1 MPRIKDFSK
10 GRQAAAIVPE
20 PEGDEDEAARLAAE
34 QQSPEQH
41 DSGDE
46 NDPSIAFQK
55 QIDALRKSEQTQREQ
70 NERVTRERDEAIA
83 RANERDTE
91 NAGLRKTTFESQ
103 AESIAS
109 SMAAASAASQAAQSD
124 LEKAFELGDFKGQAD
139 ATNRLSKA
147 NTDLA
152 RLEDGK
158 AAMELQAQQAAEVKP
173 TKVEDPLARF
183 DIPDRA
189 KNWLRVHED
198 YLRDPRKNAK
208 LQSLHWDVI
217 DEGHEPYSQ
226 PYFESIETHLG
237 MRQKEQ
243 IVNREEPDDEPQT
256 RGRIVSAPVT
266 RDAPASNGQDRAGRV
281 TLSVGQKEAAKIAGI
296 TEKEYAEQLIKLKE
310 HKLNGNYG
318 GAP

>member
-10 GRQAAAIVPE
+10 GRSAAAQVTE
-20 PEGDEDEAARLAAE
+20 PEEDTDAAAKLAAE
-34 QQSPEQH
+34 QQEPEQH

-70 NERVTRERDEAIA
+70 NERITRERDEAIA

-103 AESIAS
+103 GESIAS
-109 SMAAASAASQAAQSD
+109 SIAAATAVSQAAQND
-124 LEKAFELGDFKGQAD
+124 LEKAFELGDYKGQAD

-147 NTDLA
+147 NTDIA

-158 AAMELQAQQAAEVKP
+158 AALELQAQQAAEVRP
-173 TKVEDPLARF
+173 ATSNDPLENLNL
-183 DIPDRA
+183 PQLA
-189 KNWLRVHED
+189 KSWLRKHPE
-198 YLRDPRKNAK
+198 YITESRKNAK
-208 LQSLHWDVI
+208 ISSLHWDAI
-217 DEGHEPYSQ
+217 DEGLEAYSQ
-226 PYFESIETHLG
+226 PYFEWIETQLG
-237 MRQKEQ
+237 MRQKEP

-266 RDAPASNGQDRAGRV
+266 REVPASNGQDRAGRI
-281 TLSVGQKEAAKIAGI
+281 TLSVAQKDAAKIAGI

-318 GAP
+318 GQP